1 MDPRLLGHY
10 ETELRYLRD
19 HEWAM
24 RAEDVLW
31 RRSKLGLHIDPAS
44 LADVS
49 RRIDRWLASAAA
61 SPPSPPSPRTVA

>member
-1 MDPRLLGHY
+1 
-10 ETELRYLRD
+10 
-19 HEWAM
+19 M